1 MNIELIIYDKFIFD
15 NMSVRKLHTEF
26 NTFYFNTFTCFHWIS
41 LFDIT
46 NFYDYVYRCFDIL
59 KSKKIFT
66 CGYVIMPNHLHSILY
81 TKNEKIL
88 INNIIGETKKFMAF
102 EIVKRLK
109 KAGRNDLLKIMQESV
124 TPNELKKNKLHNVF
138 QPSAEIKEIVTE
150 KFMRQKL
157 NYMHKNPI
165 SGKWKLVDDY
175 LDYVHSSARFYDLG
189 QEGLYKVIHYEQ
201 VDNLPAESS
210 ARRLL

>member
-1 MNIELIIYDKFIFD
+1 
-15 NMSVRKLHTEF
+15 MSVRKLHTEF
-26 NTFYFNTFTCFHWIS
+26 NTFYFITFTCYRWIS

-46 NFYDYVYRCFDIL
+46 NFYDYIYRCFDIL
-59 KSKKIFT
+59 KSKNIFT
-66 CGYVIMPNHLHSILY
+66 SGYVIMPNHLHSLIY
-81 TKNEKIL
+81 TKNEKDL

-109 KAGRNDLLKIMQESV
+109 KEGRNDLLKIMHESV
-124 TPNELKKNKLHNVF
+124 TQNEAKKGKLHNVF
-138 QPSAEIKEIVTE
+138 QPSADIKEIVTE

-157 NYMHKNPI
+157 NYMHKNPV

-189 QEGLYKVIHYEQ
+189 EEGLYKVFHYEQ
-201 VDNLPAESS
+201 AFRLPAESS
-210 ARRLL
+210 AVRLLLI